1 MLFDLVDRILF
12 SKKTIDSNLGDEP
25 VHPYIVNR
33 WISMYSTE
41 LCTVINNTGNWLYSV
56 FDDHDQYFK
65 FLQRFIPRVANRRI
79 YYIKKTK
86 KQPVK
91 SEQDML
97 ENVDMLAHN
106 LELSKR
112 EIKCLIEYERQHR
125 PTCTDQKSN

>member
-1 MLFDLVDRILF
+1 MLFEVLDRILH
-12 SKKTIDSNLGDEP
+12 SKKKINHNTGDEP
-25 VHPYIVNR
+25 VHPYIINR

-79 YYIKKTK
+79 HYIKKAK
-86 KQPVK
+86 KQPDK
-91 SEQDML
+91 SEHDML
-97 ENVDMLAHN
+97 ENVDMLSHH

-125 PTCTDQKSN
+125 PTSSNQEFN